1 MGCGAGK
8 TSQVLV
14 EGNTIGDT
22 ATTAFV
28 VLPCAFSVC
37 AGSLKLDGMRM
48 SDAAVMKVA
57 ECLTSAGADVIAWL
71 ETDTRLDES
80 AAWRRLAVHFE
91 HAGYTCFLD
100 GGAPAPDGSPTP
112 AVQMSA
118 GDEGGDKRYTALVV
132 AVQTRIQ
139 ETCAVSATI
148 EREGTLG
155 KGSAKGL
162 LRRALYIHG
171 ATLVVLATSLS
182 PKSDLR
188 DQQLA
193 LIGKMD
199 AHHEFS
205 MQISKKTP
213 AKVLGLEQSDM
224 PASKD
229 SEPRYTYICLGDLNM
244 RIVAKESWLSADP
257 LLMTAK
263 GQPTSRLWPEAV
275 NEVVRLLRSE
285 GGRRELLQ
293 RDERSLTNHRWRDLF
308 YDQTRWW
315 LDGHGDVQLP
325 SYKRTPYCQCFPRLT
340 DGEAKPEIRT
350 TQELV
355 ELAEPHPSTRQELLA
370 LLEAEVQDFE
380 GAEPAL
386 LKREFFGARDK
397 APKTKVLIDAAQ
409 TYLNED
415 ANGDRKLLNLGW
427 LDSVGFGCGRLSN
440 FRHQGFLSF
449 KVVPQI
455 HAFDHLMTL
464 GVMDFLP

>member
-8 TSQVLV
+8 SSRVSVADNTATS
-14 EGNTIGDT
+14 T
-22 ATTAFV
+22 ATTVFAA
-28 VLPCAFSVC
+28 LPGAFSVC
-37 AGSLKLDGMRM
+37 AGSLKLNGMRM
-48 SDAAVMKVA
+48 SDAAVTHVA

-80 AAWRRLAVHFE
+80 AAWRRLAVQFQ

-100 GGAPAPDGSPTP
+100 GGVPASDGSPTP
-112 AVQMSA
+112 AMQMSA
-118 GDEGGDKRYTALVV
+118 GDEDGGERYTALVV
-132 AVQTRIQ
+132 AVRTPMQH
-139 ETCAVSATI
+139 TCTVSATI
-148 EREGTLG
+148 ARDGTVG
-155 KGSAKGL
+155 KGSAKGF

-182 PKSDLR
+182 PKSDLKN
-188 DQQLA
+188 QQMA

-199 AHHEFS
+199 AHREFA
-205 MQISKKTP
+205 MQFRNEKSAVKEIGVSP
-213 AKVLGLEQSDM
+213 
-224 PASKD
+224 
-229 SEPRYTYICLGDLNM
+229 SEHSESRYTYICLGDLNM
-244 RIVAKESWLSADP
+244 RLVAKDGWISADP
-257 LLMTAK
+257 LLMTTN
-263 GQPTSRLWPEAV
+263 GQPANKLWPEAV

-285 GGRRELLQ
+285 AGRRELLQ
-293 RDERSLTNHRWRDLF
+293 RDERNLKNHCWVDFF

-315 LDGHGDVQLP
+315 LEGHGDVQLP
-325 SYKRTPYCQCFPRLT
+325 TYKRTPYCQCFPRLT
-340 DGEAKPEIRT
+340 EGETKPEIRT

-355 ELAEPHPSTRQELLA
+355 ELAEPHSSIRKELLA
-370 LLEAEVQDFE
+370 LLEAEVHDFE

-415 ANGDRKLLNLGW
+415 ANGDRKLMNLGW
-427 LDSVGFGCGRLSN
+427 MDSVGFGRGHLSN
-440 FRHQGFLSF
+440 FRQQVFRSF